1 MKRGG
6 FTAENAENAEK
17 KRQREDKERK
27 DRKGRGK
34 RRRGP
39 ECARPQ
45 AAKTRQALPGCAL
58 ALSGLCSL
66 LSSLCALGV
75 LCGESAWGPFPKSG
89 RDAGWRVDW

>member
-27 DRKGRGK
+27 GRGK
-34 RRRGP
+34 RRRCQ

-45 AAKTRQALPGCAL
+45 AAKTRQALPGCGL
-58 ALSGLCSL
+58 SLSGLFSL

-75 LCGESAWGPFPKSG
+75 LCGESAWLICGIRG
-89 RDAGWRVDW
+89 IRG